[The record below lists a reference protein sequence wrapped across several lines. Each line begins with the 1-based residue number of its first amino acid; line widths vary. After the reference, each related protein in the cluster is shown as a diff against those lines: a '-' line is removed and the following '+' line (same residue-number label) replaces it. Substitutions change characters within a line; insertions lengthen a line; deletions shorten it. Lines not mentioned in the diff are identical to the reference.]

1 MSTSLRLRLG
11 VALAALGVAA
21 CSPQVTNQGH
31 RLDADSLAAI
41 QPGVSSREQVYRQ
54 LGSPSSVGTFDRE
67 RWYYISQRIEQMS
80 FYQREVTNQDVV
92 TIEFD
97 DSGIVSDVL
106 TRDLSAALAV
116 EPSTDTTLTLGNEL
130 TLLQQILGN
139 VGRFNTQ
146 PQERGI
152 QPRAPGP

>member
-1 MSTSLRLRLG
+1 MSASLRLSLG
-11 VALAALGVAA
+11 VALVALGVAG

-31 RLDADSLAAI
+31 RLDPETLAAI

-97 DSGIVSDVL
+97 NSGIVSDVR

-116 EPSTDTTLTLGNEL
+116 EPSPDATRTLGNEL
-130 TLLQQILGN
+130 TLLQQLLGN

-146 PQERGI
+146 PQDRGF

>member
-1 MSTSLRLRLG
+1 MSASLRLSFG
-11 VALAALGVAA
+11 IALLALGVGG

-31 RLDADSLAAI
+31 RLDRDPLAAI
-41 QPGVSSREQVYRQ
+41 QPGVTSREQVYRQ
-54 LGSPSSVGTFDRE
+54 LGSPSSIGTFDRE

-97 DSGIVSDVL
+97 DSGIVSDVQS
-106 TRDLSAALAV
+106 RDLSAALAV
-116 EPSTDTTLTLGNEL
+116 EPSPDSTLTLGNEL
-130 TLLQQILGN
+130 TLIQQLLGN
-139 VGRFNTQ
+139 IGRFNTQ